1 MLIGKPTASKEEL
14 FAALRKA
21 EIAEFVEGLKE
32 GLETYVG
39 NGGCQLSGGQKQRL
53 AIARALLKD
62 PKVILLDEASSA
74 LDIKNE
80 RLIQETINRL
90 SGEKIII
97 SIAHRASTLQKC
109 D

>member
-1 MLIGKPTASKEEL
+1 MLIGKPTASEEEL

-21 EIAEFVEGLKE
+21 EIAEFVEGLKD

-90 SGEKIII
+90 SGEKIIV
-97 SIAHRASTLQKC
+97 SIAHRISTIENS